1 MFYMYIYLQAV
12 SEIIETQI
20 VHKEWDVKDEDNL
33 SYRSLAFWAITE
45 FLNGVSILH
54 DRVVIKGRNQ

>member
-12 SEIIETQI
+12 SEIIKTQI

-33 SYRSLAFWAITE
+33 S
-45 FLNGVSILH
+45 
-54 DRVVIKGRNQ
+54 